1 MTRSTPWWAQ
11 LQAAGEGWLPLAA
24 LAASAWLFA
33 SMADAG
39 TEAAP
44 QAADLRCPPAG
55 QSDAGPPCE
64 RPPVS
69 R

>member
-1 MTRSTPWWAQ
+1 MTRSTPWWAR

-39 TEAAP
+39 TDPTP
-44 QAADLRCPPAG
+44 QGTDLRCPPSG
-55 QSDAGPPCE
+55 QADGGPACE
-64 RPPVS
+64 RPAVS

>member
-1 MTRSTPWWAQ
+1 MDRSTPWWAQ

-33 SMADAG
+33 SMA
-39 TEAAP
+39 EAPRDTAP
-44 QAADLRCPPAG
+44 RAADLRCPPAG
-55 QSDAGPPCE
+55 AAEAAPGCE
-64 RPPVS
+64 PAPVS